1 LDLELPL
8 TRARRAVI
16 LLRWSG
22 SGGLRGVLAANQMY
36 EVTQK
41 RLVRSFL
48 KKHLIFSFTFTYM
61 HKLKH
66 VRDTFKVLQL
76 FFHPNHCILATFLT
90 TNLTIKNLH
99 SYPQCACETM
109 NRFSTAASSRQKKY
123 SKIMHKQPLTYQR
136 ESRVLT
142 YA

>member
-1 LDLELPL
+1 LATGETPILDLELPL

-99 SYPQCACETM
+99 SYPQCASIFKTKKVFQ
-109 NRFSTAASSRQKKY
+109 NHAQAALDISA
-123 SKIMHKQPLTYQR
+123 R
-136 ESRVLT
+136 E
-142 YA
+142 